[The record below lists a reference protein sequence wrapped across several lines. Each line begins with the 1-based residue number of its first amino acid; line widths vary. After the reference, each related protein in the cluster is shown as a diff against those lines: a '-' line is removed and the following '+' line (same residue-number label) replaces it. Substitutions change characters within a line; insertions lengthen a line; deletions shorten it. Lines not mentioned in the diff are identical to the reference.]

1 MPTDEQAG
9 LLPKDFE
16 RIAALAQSVA
26 GLHLPEAKSAL
37 VQSRLGRRLRALG
50 LNSFSDYCDLL
61 DRAPGPELDAFVA
74 ALTTN
79 VTRLFREPQHFD
91 HLRAHVLPEL
101 VGRARAGGRI
111 RLWSA
116 GCSTGAEAFSAA
128 ACLADALPEAP
139 SLDVKILATDIDVS
153 VLARARDAEFDE
165 SEMAHIPVDLRG
177 HFERTGR
184 GTIRASE
191 RLRSLVV
198 FRRLNLAG
206 PWPLKAS
213 FDAVFCR
220 NVVIYFNA
228 ETTRTIWEG
237 LSRLLEEGGT
247 LYIGH
252 SERLTGTASRAFAP
266 AGVTTY
272 RRLPHP
278 KTGFSGVMRTG
289 IEPRRLS

>member
-1 MPTDEQAG
+1 MTAAIMPMDEQTR

-16 RIAALAQSVA
+16 RITRLAQSVA

-61 DRAPGPELDAFVA
+61 DGTPGPELDAFVA

-91 HLRAHVLPEL
+91 HLRTRVLPDL
-101 VGRARAGGRI
+101 ARHARAGGRI

-139 SLDVKILATDIDVS
+139 SLDVKILASDIDVS
-153 VLARARDAEFDE
+153 VLDRARAAEFGEDE
-165 SEMAHIPVDLRG
+165 MGHIPLDLRG
-177 HFERTGR
+177 HFERTGQ

-191 RLRSLVV
+191 RLRALVA

-206 PWPLKAS
+206 TWPLKGTFNAI
-213 FDAVFCR
+213 FCR
-220 NVVIYFNA
+220 NVVIYFDG
-228 ETTRTIWEG
+228 ETTRRIWEG
-237 LSRLLEEGGT
+237 LSRLIEEGGT

-252 SERLTGTASRAFAP
+252 SERLMGPASQAFAP

-272 RRLPHP
+272 KRLPTP
-278 KTGFSGVMRTG
+278 RPGF
-289 IEPRRLS
+289 PA